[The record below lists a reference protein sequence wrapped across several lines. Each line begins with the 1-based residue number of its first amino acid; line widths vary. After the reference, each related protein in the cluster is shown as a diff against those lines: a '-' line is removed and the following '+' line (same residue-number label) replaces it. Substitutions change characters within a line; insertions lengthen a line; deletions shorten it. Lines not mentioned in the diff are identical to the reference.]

1 VGSETIRGVEE
12 VGIQRIG
19 LPLQK
24 QHQAGKRVKRSNEM
38 NVLSLEEKKKKRAND
53 SEDRKL
59 KGNSR
64 RRKEK
69 KKKKSK
75 EKTPIFPVLVAVVSV
90 SIFKKTTQLQMDKDT

>member
-1 VGSETIRGVEE
+1 VEE

-69 KKKKSK
+69 KRRNWEK
-75 EKTPIFPVLVAVVSV
+75 EGREVVESGTPPLEIERSRFHWRLMFNGFHFRL
-90 SIFKKTTQLQMDKDT
+90 IDLI